1 MSHYLVKKS
10 SLKGEMT
17 IPPSKSHSLR
27 AILFGA
33 LGKGKTVIRNYL
45 PSPDTAAMIEACRL
59 LGVEI
64 KVDPHTIEI
73 MGINGRIEQAEDVI
87 NAGNSGIVLRMI
99 AAISSLAKKPI
110 VITGD
115 HSIRH
120 QRPMEPLMLG
130 LRQLGV
136 SAISTKDDGFAP
148 IIIRGPL
155 HSGTT
160 TIHGE
165 DSQPVS
171 SLLIAS
177 IFAPGPVEINVINPG
192 EKPWVKLTLDWFD
205 KLGIPY
211 EEQQLECF
219 RMPGNSYYEGFDYEV
234 PGDFSSAAFP
244 IAAALATHSELL
256 LRNIDM
262 TDCQGDK
269 EMINVF
275 LKMGA
280 KIDIDTTQKTL
291 HVKKGGTLKGI
302 DVDINNFVD
311 AITILAVVACFSKGE
326 TRIRNAAV
334 AQNKECNRIK
344 CIANELRKMGAHI
357 IEHEDGLTIRSSEL
371 RGAAVH
377 SHFDHRMAMSLTVAG
392 LAAQGTTKIDPV
404 ECVSKTFPSFAKDF
418 KQLGADVE
426 VGL

>member
-10 SLKGEMT
+10 SLKGEIT
-17 IPPSKSHSLR
+17 VPPSKSHSLR

-33 LGKGKTVIRNYL
+33 LGKGKTVIKNYL
-45 PSPDTAAMIEACRL
+45 ASPDAAAMIEACRL
-59 LGVEI
+59 LGAEI
-64 KVDPHTIEI
+64 KMDPHTIEI
-73 MGINGRIEQAEDVI
+73 MGINGRIEQAEDVV

-99 AAISSLAKKPI
+99 AAVSSLAKKPI
-110 VITGD
+110 IITGD

-120 QRPMEPLMLG
+120 QRPMEPLMHG

-136 SAISTKDDGFAP
+136 TAISTKDDGFAP
-148 IIIRGPL
+148 IIIQGPL
-155 HSGTT
+155 HPGTT
-160 TIHGE
+160 TINGE

-171 SLLIAS
+171 SLLITS

-192 EKPWVKLTLDWFD
+192 EKPWIKLTLDWLD

-211 EEQQLECF
+211 EERQLEWF
-219 RMPGNSYYEGFDYEV
+219 RMPGNCHYEGFHYEV

-244 IAAALATHSELL
+244 IAAALATNSELL
-256 LRNIDM
+256 LHNIDM
-262 TDCQGDK
+262 ADCQGDK

-280 KIDIDTTQKTL
+280 KIDIDDRKKTL
-291 HVKKGGTLKGI
+291 HVKKGGTLNGI

-344 CIANELRKMGAHI
+344 CIASELRKMGALI
-357 IEHEDGLTIRSSEL
+357 TEHEDGLTIKSSEL
-371 RGAAVH
+371 NGAAVH
-377 SHFDHRMAMSLTVAG
+377 SHLDHRMVMSLTVAG
-392 LAAQGTTKIDPV
+392 LAAQGTTKIDNV
-404 ECVSKTFPSFAKDF
+404 ECVSKTFPSFARDF
-418 KQLGADVE
+418 KQIGADVE